1 MLGGGGKRGGRKEG
15 CREGGG
21 LACMGLQ
28 IQKPTLWPDRHVGQ
42 LPDDTCVLSSVTLGY
57 LD

>member
-1 MLGGGGKRGGRKEG
+1 MLGGGGKGRWEGGVQGR
-15 CREGGG
+15 GG
-21 LACMGLQ
+21 LACTGLQ

-42 LPDDTCVLSSVTLGY
+42 LSDNTSVLSSVPLGY